1 MKTTIKKSMLIV
13 TTLIATLSYATSNTT
28 SNKDGVLNNFTISIK
43 DAVKGQQ
50 LSIININGIIMYKEE
65 IKKNGMYSKTF
76 DLTSL
81 PNGNYFFELDK
92 GIEITTTPFT
102 VTYNK
107 VLFNKNE
114 ETKLYKPFVRV
125 ENNFLYVSQ
134 LSLNKN
140 PLKIELYYNAPE
152 NDNFE
157 LLLSETIDNTL
168 DIGRVYKLSKKE
180 IGKYKIILKT
190 EGKTFVEK
198 ITH

>member
-1 MKTTIKKSMLIV
+1 MLIV
-13 TTLIATLSYATSNTT
+13 ATLITTLSYATGGSSSNYDEEL
-28 SNKDGVLNNFTISIK
+28 KKITISIK

-50 LSIININGIIMYKEE
+50 LSIININGLIMYKEE

-76 DLTSL
+76 DLTLL
-81 PNGNYFFELDK
+81 PNGNYFFEVDK

-107 VLFNKNE
+107 VLFNKND

-125 ENNFLYVSQ
+125 KNNFLYVSQ

-140 PLKIELYYNAPE
+140 PLKIEIYYNALE
-152 NDNFE
+152 NDSFE

-168 DIGRVYKLSKKE
+168 NIGRVYKLSKTE
-180 IGKYKIILKT
+180 IGTYKIILKT

-198 ITH
+198 ITQ